1 MNPSHG
7 LSWEK
12 SGEQEGVF
20 ATLFIL
26 TRNLSVR
33 YNADTDTIQVYYN
46 GAWQDCLKAQM
57 QQFDIITNGKIQL
70 DSGKI
75 NAYAYAYSGAPTG
88 TATAPTISEI
98 TGAIQIKE
106 SWNQSEGSRYG
117 SAFLTPAFDVTNW
130 DKLVLDFDAH
140 AANQYCE
147 WYFGLTPSVANNY
160 VKSCG
165 HTWYNS
171 LTLEKELDVSSL
183 EGNYYL
189 VAFVRGANNTS
200 SYLNIKNVY
209 LK

>member
-1 MNPSHG
+1 
-7 LSWEK
+7 
-12 SGEQEGVF
+12 
-20 ATLFIL
+20 
-26 TRNLSVR
+26 
-33 YNADTDTIQVYYN
+33 
-46 GAWQDCLKAQM
+46 M

-70 DSGKI
+70 DSGKF
-75 NAYAYAYSGAPTG
+75 NAYAYAYSGAPRG
-88 TATAPTISEI
+88 TATVPAISEI

-106 SWNQSEGSRYG
+106 TWNQSEGSRYG
-117 SAFLTPAFDVTNW
+117 SAFLSPAFDVTNW
-130 DKLVLDFDAH
+130 NKLVLDFDAH

-147 WYFGLTPSVANNY
+147 WYFGLTPAIANNY

-171 LTLEKELDVSSL
+171 LSLEKELDVSSL